1 MRRRI
6 YFFAKV
12 GDLNKIPYGGGELGN
27 RRTMQM
33 FKELGYKVI
42 LINRYYNYNK
52 KSLLTYIKMILGDF
66 ISLVKLFLTL
76 LCKTRNDSIVHI
88 SGFTGQYMPLEFSAV
103 LISKLLGFKTTY
115 EIRGGGIISNYKNGS
130 LLYRII
136 FNLSIKFANLV
147 FSQGLENKI
156 LIDAISTKKFF
167 YYPNCVTSKFMPSTC
182 PPKPK
187 DSINLIYVG
196 RITPQKNID
205 LIVKVLN
212 ELIIKGY
219 NTRLDIIGDG
229 EDCHE
234 YVNKVKQYVTNHNL
248 TERCK
253 FHGKMKKEE
262 MIPYLLSAIFF
273 LFPTKEK
280 REGQSN
286 SLTETMSY
294 GIIPIASSQGYNR
307 TIINNSELIE
317 DTFTVSSY
325 VTKIINIWTTNRVT
339 LLSTEMYNHI
349 LRNFTYDKVKESVR
363 CIYNQFYE

>member
-1 MRRRI
+1 MKKII

-33 FKELGYKVI
+33 FKELGYRVI
-42 LINRYYNYNK
+42 LINRYYNYDTK
-52 KSLLTYIKMILGDF
+52 CLLTYIKIILGDF
-66 ISLVKLFLTL
+66 ISLVKFFLTL
-76 LCKTRNDSIVHI
+76 LCKTRNNSIVHI

-103 LISKLLGFKTTY
+103 IFSKLLGFKTTY

-136 FNLSIKFANLV
+136 FNLSIKCANLI
-147 FSQGLENKI
+147 FSQGLENKK
-156 LIDAISTKKFF
+156 LIDTICSKKFF

-182 PPKPK
+182 PQKPK
-187 DSINLIYVG
+187 DRINLIYVG

-205 LIVKVLN
+205 LIVKILN
-212 ELIIKGY
+212 ELITQGY
-219 NTRLDIIGDG
+219 NAKLDIIGDG

-234 YVNKVKQYVTNHNL
+234 YVNKIKQYVTNHNL
-248 TERCK
+248 TERCR
-253 FHGKMKKEE
+253 FHGKIKKEE
-262 MIPYLLSAIFF
+262 MTPFLLSATFF

-307 TIINNSELIE
+307 TIINNSELID
-317 DTFTVSSY
+317 DTFKASSY
-325 VTKIINIWTTNRVT
+325 VTKIINIWSTNRVT
-339 LLSTEMYNHI
+339 SLSTEMYNNI

-363 CIYNQFYE
+363 NIYNQFYK